1 MVDRSRIE
9 ILKKL
14 ENIKSLEKKDQ
25 QLFKK
30 LAKKY
35 PFFIPFK
42 IINLILSKKYNNLD
56 YDKNLEICATQISD
70 RTYLYEIVQN
80 GVLNENQKFEI
91 LKDLKE
97 KSHDNKKSFIDWI
110 KSAKPLT
117 ENEDLNSKTDM
128 LFDLFRDF
136 SNSKNKRKVKKIK
149 KEDYMTE
156 TLAELYIEQKKFKEA
171 LRAYEILS
179 LKYPEKISLFAD
191 QIIFLKKKLN
201 NV

>member
-1 MVDRSRIE
+1 MVDNSRTE

-14 ENIKSLEKKDQ
+14 DNIKSLEKKDL

-30 LAKKY
+30 LSKKY
-35 PFFIPFK
+35 PVFIPFK
-42 IINLILSKKYNNLD
+42 VINLILSKKYNTLD
-56 YDKNLEICATQISD
+56 YEKNLEICARQISN

-80 GVLNENQKFEI
+80 RILNENEKFEI

-110 KSAKPLT
+110 KSAKPLI
-117 ENEDLNSKTDM
+117 ENEGLNSKPDIP
-128 LFDLFRDF
+128 FDLFKEF
-136 SNSKNKRKVKKIK
+136 SKRKTKVKKIK

-171 LRAYEILS
+171 LKAYEILS
-179 LKYPEKISLFAD
+179 LKYPEKISLFAN

>member
-1 MVDRSRIE
+1 MVDHSRTE

-14 ENIKSLEKKDQ
+14 DNIKSLEKKDL

-30 LAKKY
+30 LSKKY
-35 PFFIPFK
+35 PVFIPFK
-42 IINLILSKKYNNLD
+42 IINLILSKKFNTLD
-56 YDKNLEICATQISD
+56 YAKNLEICARQISD
-70 RTYLYEIVQN
+70 RNYLYEIVQN
-80 GVLNENQKFEI
+80 RILNENQKFEI

-97 KSHDNKKSFIDWI
+97 KSHDNQKSFIDWI
-110 KSAKPLT
+110 RSTKPLIK
-117 ENEDLNSKTDM
+117 NEGLNSEQDT
-128 LFDLFRDF
+128 LFDLFKDF
-136 SNSKNKRKVKKIK
+136 SKRKTKVKKIK

-171 LRAYEILS
+171 LKAYEILS

>member
-1 MVDRSRIE
+1 MVDHSRTE

-14 ENIKSLEKKDQ
+14 DNIKSLEKKDQ

-30 LAKKY
+30 LSKIY
-35 PFFIPFK
+35 PVFIPFK

-56 YDKNLEICATQISD
+56 YDKNLEICASHISD

-80 GVLNENQKFEI
+80 RILNENQKFEI

-97 KSHDNKKSFIDWI
+97 KSHDNKKSFIEWI
-110 KSAKPLT
+110 KTAKPLT
-117 ENEDLNSKTDM
+117 ENEKLNSKPDI
-128 LFDLFRDF
+128 LFNLFKEV
-136 SNSKNKRKVKKIK
+136 SESKRKVKKIK
-149 KEDYMTE
+149 KEDYMTQ

-171 LRAYEILS
+171 LKAYEILS
-179 LKYPEKISLFAD
+179 LKYPEKISLFAN
-191 QIIFLKKKLN
+191 QINFLRKKLN

>member
-1 MVDRSRIE
+1 MVDHSKTE

-14 ENIKSLEKKDQ
+14 DNIVSLEKKDL

-30 LAKKY
+30 LSKKY
-35 PFFIPFK
+35 PVFIPFK
-42 IINLILSKKYNNLD
+42 VINLILSKKYKTLD
-56 YDKNLEICATQISD
+56 YDKNLEICARQISN

-80 GVLNENQKFEI
+80 RILNENEKFEI

-110 KSAKPLT
+110 KSAKPLI
-117 ENEDLNSKTDM
+117 ENEALNSKPDI
-128 LFDLFRDF
+128 LFDLFKDL
-136 SNSKNKRKVKKIK
+136 SKSKIKVKKIK

-171 LRAYEILS
+171 LKAYEILS
-179 LKYPEKISLFAD
+179 LKYPEKISLFAN

>member
-1 MVDRSRIE
+1 MVDHSRTE

-14 ENIKSLEKKDQ
+14 DNIKSLEKKDLQ
-25 QLFKK
+25 VFKK
-30 LAKKY
+30 LSKKY
-35 PFFIPFK
+35 PVFIPFK
-42 IINLILSKKYNNLD
+42 IINLILSKKYNTLD
-56 YDKNLEICATQISD
+56 YAKNLEICARQISD
-70 RTYLYEIVQN
+70 RNYLYEIVQN
-80 GVLNENQKFEI
+80 RILSENQKFEI

-97 KSHDNKKSFIDWI
+97 KSHDNQKSFIDWI
-110 KSAKPLT
+110 KSTKPLT
-117 ENEDLNSKTDM
+117 INEDLNSKPDIV
-128 LFDLFRDF
+128 FDLFKDF
-136 SNSKNKRKVKKIK
+136 SQRKSKVKKIK

-171 LRAYEILS
+171 LKAYEILS